1 MSTIIAYGGG
11 GSLWVIDKYYQLDNM
26 AIYVKSLVVYNS
38 IKYYIL
44 DIFIDNIH
52 TKQYNIKT
60 NDILLTE
67 EYIVINEVKFIRNY
81 YQ

>member
-1 MSTIIAYGGG
+1 M
-11 GSLWVIDKYYQLDNM
+11 IDKYYQLDNM

-44 DIFIDNIH
+44 DIFIDNIYI
-52 TKQYNIKT
+52 KQYNIKT

-67 EYIVINEVKFIRNY
+67 EHIVINEVKFIRNY

>member
-1 MSTIIAYGGG
+1 M
-11 GSLWVIDKYYQLDNM
+11 IDKYYQLDNM
-26 AIYVKSLVVYNS
+26 TIYVKSLVVYNS

-44 DIFIDNIH
+44 DIFIDNII

-67 EYIVINEVKFIRNY
+67 EHIVINEVKFIRNY

>member
-1 MSTIIAYGGG
+1 
-11 GSLWVIDKYYQLDNM
+11 M

-44 DIFIDNIH
+44 DIFIDNIYI
-52 TKQYNIKT
+52 KQYNIKT

-67 EYIVINEVKFIRNY
+67 EHIVINEVKFIRNY

>member
-1 MSTIIAYGGG
+1 M
-11 GSLWVIDKYYQLDNM
+11 IDKYYQLDNM

-44 DIFIDNIH
+44 DIFIDNIY

-60 NDILLTE
+60 NGILLTE

>member
-1 MSTIIAYGGG
+1 
-11 GSLWVIDKYYQLDNM
+11 M

-44 DIFIDNIH
+44 DIFIDNIY
-52 TKQYNIKT
+52 TEQYNIIT

-67 EYIVINEVKFIRNY
+67 EHIVINEVKFIRNY

>member
-1 MSTIIAYGGG
+1 
-11 GSLWVIDKYYQLDNM
+11 M

-38 IKYYIL
+38 VKYYIL
-44 DIFIDNIH
+44 DVFVNNIF

-60 NDILLTE
+60 CNILLTE
-67 EYIVINEVKFIRNY
+67 EHIVINEVKFIRNY

>member
-1 MSTIIAYGGG
+1 M
-11 GSLWVIDKYYQLDNM
+11 IDKYYQLDNM
-26 AIYVKSLVVYNS
+26 AICVKSLVVYNS

-44 DIFIDNIH
+44 DIFIDNIY
-52 TKQYNIKT
+52 TKQYNIIT

>member
-1 MSTIIAYGGG
+1 M
-11 GSLWVIDKYYQLDNM
+11 IDKYYQLDNM

-44 DIFIDNIH
+44 DIFIDNIY

-67 EYIVINEVKFIRNY
+67 EYIVINEVKFISNY

>member
-1 MSTIIAYGGG
+1 
-11 GSLWVIDKYYQLDNM
+11 M

-44 DIFIDNIH
+44 DIFIDNIY

-60 NDILLTE
+60 NDTLLTE
-67 EYIVINEVKFIRNY
+67 EHIVINKVKFIRNY

>member
-1 MSTIIAYGGG
+1 M
-11 GSLWVIDKYYQLDNM
+11 IDKYYQLDNM

-44 DIFIDNIH
+44 DIFIDNIY

-60 NDILLTE
+60 SDILLIE